1 MFVFLANKTVSS
13 VKALINVYN
22 AMNSLYYLKEAVWI
36 NVLKECLIN
45 KELVV
50 DVTQIVKH
58 AHLQLIHV

>member
-22 AMNSLYYLKEAVWI
+22 AMISLYCSKETVWI

-45 KELVV
+45 KELVGG
-50 DVTQIVKH
+50 VTQIVKH
-58 AHLQLIHV
+58 VHLQLIHV